1 MEVPSLA
8 PQCPWYELSE
18 MAKPNVKWCEASQ
31 CGWITEPANT
41 WSNLAFII
49 SGIIIWYLARKKGQ
63 KSLTLLGQVGV
74 FVGICSFVYHMS
86 YTMVLQV
93 FDFVAMYAFVG
104 VLLLFNLRRLEKI
117 SKEKQIPFF
126 FALVLGCT
134 ALFFTFYALKVP
146 MQIIVAVLV
155 VAFIAS
161 EFLARRR
168 LTEKPK
174 SKHFILAFVS
184 LGIAIVFTL
193 LDVTRTWCEPD
204 NHIIQGHALWHVFNS
219 ITIFF
224 LYKYFEQFSFDED
237 KIRIIK

>member
-1 MEVPSLA
+1 MDVPSLA

-18 MAKPNVKWCEASQ
+18 MAKPNVKWCEATQ

-49 SGIIIWYLARKKGQ
+49 SGLIIWYLARKKNQ
-63 KSLTLLGQVGV
+63 KSLTLIGQVGV
-74 FVGICSFVYHMS
+74 FVGACSFVYHMS

-117 SKEKQIPFF
+117 SREKQLPFF
-126 FALVLGCT
+126 FGLVIGCT
-134 ALFFTFYALKVP
+134 ALFMAFYALKIP

-155 VAFIAS
+155 VAFIVS
-161 EFLARRR
+161 EFMARKK
-168 LTEKPK
+168 LPTKPN
-174 SKHFILAFVS
+174 SKNFIFAFLS
-184 LGIAIVFTL
+184 LGVALTFTL
-193 LDVTRTWCEPD
+193 LDVTRTWCNPD
-204 NHIIQGHALWHVFNS
+204 DHIFQGHAIWHVFNAL
-219 ITIFF
+219 TIFF
-224 LYKYFEQFSFDED
+224 IYKYFEQFSFDED